1 MKYYRFGRPRK
12 PVYYMYD
19 PTSKKKSDYM
29 INTGRSKM
37 LESGSFENK
46 VWGAI
51 HKAWKGYTIA
61 KNKYEYDKLEHYARI
76 IQECQHDLGLPISSF
91 DDIGMSAD
99 DFLSKIAEK
108 ENNDDSNQVEQEV
121 SYEQEYQTDQ
131 QYEQDRLTDYNA
143 YSENLR
149 DDFHS

>member
-1 MKYYRFGRPRK
+1 MGLYGRR
-12 PVYYMYD
+12 
-19 PTSKKKSDYM
+19 
-29 INTGRSKM
+29 
-37 LESGSFENK
+37 
-46 VWGAI
+46 
-51 HKAWKGYTIA
+51 
-61 KNKYEYDKLEHYARI
+61 
-76 IQECQHDLGLPISSF
+76 IQEWQHALGLPISSF

-131 QYEQDRLTDYNA
+131 QYEQDRLTDDNA
-143 YSENLR
+143 YSENL

>member
-1 MKYYRFGRPRK
+1 
-12 PVYYMYD
+12 
-19 PTSKKKSDYM
+19 
-29 INTGRSKM
+29 
-37 LESGSFENK
+37 
-46 VWGAI
+46 
-51 HKAWKGYTIA
+51 
-61 KNKYEYDKLEHYARI
+61 LEHYARI
-76 IQECQHDLGLPISSF
+76 IQECQYDLGLPISSF

-99 DFLSKIAEK
+99 DFLSEIAEK
-108 ENNDDSNQVEQEV
+108 ENNNDSNQVEQEV